1 MDVPLPNLPSGIDPA
16 NTSNSSARLADDN
29 DQVIADTPVAEIK
42 VPASVDAPA
51 QLIPGIHVNARGLA
65 LTILATVAL
74 IFALR
79 AAQRFFIPLTFG
91 IFIAYTLSPLVD
103 ALQRLRLPRVI
114 ATSIVMASM
123 LTVIAT
129 QVNSLH
135 TEFDAILDQLPVAT
149 RKFSGEMSKLKI
161 GQAGLMQKMQTAATE
176 IEKATSQATSGGQ
189 PVVKKTVVNE
199 APVLKLRELLLA
211 GSLGFMDLL
220 GQTVMML
227 FLIFFLLLSG
237 DKFKR
242 KLVKITGPSL
252 TQKRITV
259 QILSK
264 INTSVQQYMFM
275 LLITNGLLAFLTWI
289 AFHLIGLDNAGAWA
303 VTGGLLHVIPY
314 FGSILMALAVCLVA
328 YVQFGTISMALL
340 VAGISVAIAVLVG
353 TVVTTWMTG
362 RITQMNTAAVFISL
376 LFWGWLWGAWGLL
389 LGVPIIV
396 VVKVMAEHIDG
407 MQAAAE
413 LLSE

>member
-1 MDVPLPNLPSGIDPA
+1 MDVPLPNLPADSGGTGSTG
-16 NTSNSSARLADDN
+16 NTGSNDVSLA
-29 DQVIADTPVAEIK
+29 AEIAA
-42 VPASVDAPA
+42 PEIRASAATDTSS

-65 LTILATVAL
+65 LTILATVAFV
-74 IFALR
+74 FALR
-79 AAQRFFIPLTFG
+79 VAQRFFIPLTFG
-91 IFIAYTLSPLVD
+91 ILIAYTLSPLVD
-103 ALQRLRLPRVI
+103 ALQRLRLPRAI
-114 ATSIVMASM
+114 STTLVMVSL
-123 LTVIAT
+123 LTIIAT

-149 RKFSGEMSKLKI
+149 RQFSNEMSKLKL
-161 GQAGLMQKMQTAATE
+161 GQAGFMQKMQTAATE
-176 IEKATSQATSGGQ
+176 IEKATSQATTGNQ
-189 PVVKKTVVNE
+189 PNVKKAVASET
-199 APVLKLRELLLA
+199 PVLKLRELLLA
-211 GSLGFMDLL
+211 GSLGVMDLL

-227 FLIFFLLLSG
+227 FLVFFLLLSG

-252 TQKRITV
+252 THKRITV

-275 LLITNGLLAFLTWI
+275 LLITNGLLALLTWI
-289 AFHLIGLDNAGAWA
+289 AFHLMGLDNAGAWA

-314 FGSILMALAVCLVA
+314 FGSMLMALAVCLVA

-340 VAGISVAIAVLVG
+340 VAGVSIAIAALVG

-396 VVKVMAEHIDG
+396 VVKVVAEHIDG
-407 MQAAAE
+407 MQAVAE
-413 LLSE
+413 LLNE

>member
-1 MDVPLPNLPSGIDPA
+1 MDMPMPDIPSE
-16 NTSNSSARLADDN
+16 TDDN
-29 DQVIADTPVAEIK
+29 DNRQAADAVISEINAATP
-42 VPASVDAPA
+42 SDAQP
-51 QLIPGIHVNARGLA
+51 QLLPGIHVNARGLA
-65 LTILATVAL
+65 LTILATVAFF
-74 IFALR
+74 FALS
-79 AAQRFFIPLTFG
+79 AAQRFFIPLVFG
-91 IFIAYTLSPLVD
+91 ILVAYTLSPLVD
-103 ALQRLRLPRVI
+103 TLQRFRMPRVI
-114 ATSIVMASM
+114 ATTVVMISV
-123 LTVIAT
+123 LTILVT
-129 QVNSLH
+129 QISSLH

-149 RKFSGEMSKLKI
+149 RKFSGEMSKLQI
-161 GQAGLMQKMQTAATE
+161 GQGGLMQKMQTAATE
-176 IEKATSQATSGGQ
+176 IEKATSQATTGGQ
-189 PVVKKTVVNE
+189 PNVKKAVVSE
-199 APVLKLRELLLA
+199 TPVLKLRELLLA
-211 GSLGFMDLL
+211 GSLGIMDLL
-220 GQTVMML
+220 GQAIMTL

-275 LLITNGLLAFLTWI
+275 LLITNGLLALLSWI
-289 AFHLIGLDNAGAWA
+289 AFHFMGLENAGAWA
-303 VTGGLLHVIPY
+303 VTSGLLHIIPY
-314 FGSILMALAVCLVA
+314 FGSLLMALAVCLVA

-340 VAGISVAIAVLVG
+340 VAGISIAIAALVG

-362 RITQMNTAAVFISL
+362 RITRMNTAAVFISL

-396 VVKVMAEHIDG
+396 IVKVISEHIDG
-407 MQAAAE
+407 MQTVAE

>member
-1 MDVPLPNLPSGIDPA
+1 
-16 NTSNSSARLADDN
+16 
-29 DQVIADTPVAEIK
+29 
-42 VPASVDAPA
+42 
-51 QLIPGIHVNARGLA
+51 
-65 LTILATVAL
+65 
-74 IFALR
+74 
-79 AAQRFFIPLTFG
+79 
-91 IFIAYTLSPLVD
+91 
-103 ALQRLRLPRVI
+103 
-114 ATSIVMASM
+114 MASM

-129 QVNSLH
+129 QVSSLH

-149 RKFSGEMSKLKI
+149 RQFSSEMSKLKL

-176 IEKATSQATSGGQ
+176 IEKATSQATAGGQ
-189 PVVKKTVVNE
+189 SVVKKAVVSE

-220 GQTVMML
+220 GQTLMML

-289 AFHLIGLDNAGAWA
+289 AFHMIGLDNAGAWA

-407 MQAAAE
+407 MQAVAE

>member
-1 MDVPLPNLPSGIDPA
+1 MDVPLPNIPSGRDCNNDSLA
-16 NTSNSSARLADDN
+16 GNTALPDAKTLALTDSS
-29 DQVIADTPVAEIK
+29 P
-42 VPASVDAPA
+42 
-51 QLIPGIHVNARGLA
+51 QLFPGIHVNARGLA

-91 IFIAYTLSPLVD
+91 IFIAYTLSPLVN
-103 ALQRLRLPRVI
+103 ALQRVRMPRVI
-114 ATSIVMASM
+114 AVTVVMISM
-123 LTVIAT
+123 LTIIGT
-129 QVNSLH
+129 QINSLH

-149 RKFSGEMSKLKI
+149 RKFSNEMSKLRI
-161 GQAGLMQKMQTAATE
+161 GQASMMQKMQTAATE
-176 IEKATSQATSGGQ
+176 IEKATSQATAGPQ
-189 PVVKKTVVNE
+189 PNVKKALVNE
-199 APVLKLRELLLA
+199 TPVLKLRELLLA
-211 GSLGFMDLL
+211 GSLGIMDLL

-227 FLIFFLLLSG
+227 FLVFFLLLSG
-237 DKFKR
+237 DKFRR

-275 LLITNGLLAFLTWI
+275 LLITNGLLALLTWI

-303 VTGGLLHVIPY
+303 VTSGLLHIIPY
-314 FGSILMALAVCLVA
+314 FGSILMALAVCLIA

-340 VAGISVAIAVLVG
+340 VAGISIAIATLVG

-389 LGVPIIV
+389 LGVPMIV
-396 VVKVMAEHIDG
+396 IVKVMSEHIDG
-407 MQAAAE
+407 MQTVAE
-413 LLSE
+413 LLSD

>member
-1 MDVPLPNLPSGIDPA
+1 MDVPLPNTPSGSDCINDSLAA
-16 NTSNSSARLADDN
+16 NTALPDAKTLAL
-29 DQVIADTPVAEIK
+29 TGSP
-42 VPASVDAPA
+42 P
-51 QLIPGIHVNARGLA
+51 QLFPGIHVNARGLA

-91 IFIAYTLSPLVD
+91 IFIAYTLSPLIN
-103 ALQRLRLPRVI
+103 ALQRVRMPRVI
-114 ATSIVMASM
+114 AVTVVMISM
-123 LTVIAT
+123 LTIIGT
-129 QVNSLH
+129 QINSLH

-149 RKFSGEMSKLKI
+149 RKFSSEMSKLRI
-161 GQAGLMQKMQTAATE
+161 GQASMMQKMQTAATE
-176 IEKATSQATSGGQ
+176 IEKATSQATAGPQ
-189 PVVKKTVVNE
+189 PNVKKTVVNE
-199 APVLKLRELLLA
+199 TPVLKLRELLLA
-211 GSLGFMDLL
+211 GSLGIMDLL
-220 GQTVMML
+220 GQTVVML
-227 FLIFFLLLSG
+227 FLVFFLLLSG

-275 LLITNGLLAFLTWI
+275 LLITNGLLALLTWI

-303 VTGGLLHVIPY
+303 LTSGLLHIIPY
-314 FGSILMALAVCLVA
+314 FGSILMALAVCLIA

-340 VAGISVAIAVLVG
+340 IAGISIAIATLVG

-389 LGVPIIV
+389 LGVPMIV
-396 VVKVMAEHIDG
+396 IVKVVSEHIDG
-407 MQAAAE
+407 MQTVAE
-413 LLSE
+413 LLSD

>member
-1 MDVPLPNLPSGIDPA
+1 MDVPLPDLPIDVS
-16 NTSNSSARLADDN
+16 NTGSNDASLAAD
-29 DQVIADTPVAEIK
+29 IAASEIK
-42 VPASVDAPA
+42 ISAATGISP

-65 LTILATVAL
+65 LSILATVAFV
-74 IFALR
+74 FALR

-91 IFIAYTLSPLVD
+91 ILIAYTLSPLVD
-103 ALQRLRLPRVI
+103 ALQRLRFPRVI
-114 ATSIVMASM
+114 STTLVMVSL
-123 LTVIAT
+123 LTIIAT
-129 QVNSLH
+129 QINSLH

-149 RKFSGEMSKLKI
+149 RKFSSEMSKLKL

-176 IEKATSQATSGGQ
+176 IEKATSQATAGSQ
-189 PVVKKTVVNE
+189 PNVKKAVISE

-275 LLITNGLLAFLTWI
+275 LLITNGMLALLTWI
-289 AFHLIGLDNAGAWA
+289 AFHLIGLENAGAWA
-303 VTGGLLHVIPY
+303 VTGGLLHLIPY
-314 FGSILMALAVCLVA
+314 FGSILMSLAVCLVA

-340 VAGISVAIAVLVG
+340 VAGISVAVAVLVG

-389 LGVPIIV
+389 LGVPVIV
-396 VVKVMAEHIDG
+396 VVKVIAEHIEG
-407 MQAAAE
+407 MQIVAE

>member
-1 MDVPLPNLPSGIDPA
+1 MDVPISDNRIANDANVTADEETAAELGDVVAVTPA
-16 NTSNSSARLADDN
+16 E
-29 DQVIADTPVAEIK
+29 VAPQLFPR
-42 VPASVDAPA
+42 VHVDA
-51 QLIPGIHVNARGLA
+51 RGVA
-65 LTILATVAL
+65 LTVLATIAFV
-74 IFALR
+74 FALR

-91 IFIAYTLSPLVD
+91 IFIAYTLAPLVD
-103 ALQRLRLPRVI
+103 ALQRWRMPRAL
-114 ATSIVMASM
+114 ATTIVMISM
-123 LTVIAT
+123 LTIFVT
-129 QVNSLH
+129 QISSLH

-149 RKFSGEMSKLKI
+149 RKFSNEMSKLQY

-176 IEKATSQATSGGQ
+176 IEKATSQATTGVAPGA
-189 PVVKKTVVNE
+189 KKAVVNE
-199 APVLKLRELLLA
+199 GPVLKLRELLLA
-211 GSLGFMDLL
+211 GSLGIMDLL

-252 TQKRITV
+252 TQKRVTV

-275 LLITNGLLAFLTWI
+275 LLVTNGLLALLTWI
-289 AFHLIGLDNAGAWA
+289 AFHLIGLENAGAWA
-303 VTGGLLHVIPY
+303 VTAGLLHIIPY
-314 FGSILMALAVCLVA
+314 FGSILMALAACLIA

-340 VAGISVAIAVLVG
+340 VAGLSMAIATMVG
-353 TVVTTWMTG
+353 MLVTTWMTG
-362 RITQMNTAAVFISL
+362 RITRMNAAAVFISL

-396 VVKVMAEHIDG
+396 IVKVVSEHVDG
-407 MQAAAE
+407 MQAVAE

>member
-1 MDVPLPNLPSGIDPA
+1 MDLPIPTIPDA
-16 NTSNSSARLADDN
+16 TEDDDRKQDVN
-29 DQVIADTPVAEIK
+29 AVASDAIPVAATAAAETQT
-42 VPASVDAPA
+42 
-51 QLIPGIHVNARGLA
+51 QLFPNIHVNARGLA
-65 LTILATVAL
+65 LTILATVAFV
-74 IFALR
+74 FALR

-103 ALQRLRLPRVI
+103 ALQRLRIPRVI
-114 ATSIVMASM
+114 ATTMVMLSM
-123 LTVIAT
+123 LTIIVT
-129 QVNSLH
+129 QVSSLH

-149 RKFSGEMSKLKI
+149 RKFSTEMSKLQY
-161 GQAGLMQKMQTAATE
+161 GQNGLMQKMQTAATE
-176 IEKATSQATSGGQ
+176 IEKVTSQATTGTSSS
-189 PVVKKTVVNE
+189 VKKTAVNE

-211 GSLGFMDLL
+211 GSLGIMDLL
-220 GQTVMML
+220 GQAVMML

-275 LLITNGLLAFLTWI
+275 LLITNGMLALLTWI
-289 AFHLIGLDNAGAWA
+289 AFHLIGLENAGAWA
-303 VTGGLLHVIPY
+303 LTSGLLHVIPY
-314 FGSILMALAVCLVA
+314 FGSLLMAMAACLIA
-328 YVQFGTISMALL
+328 YVQFGTVSMALL
-340 VAGISVAIAVLVG
+340 VAGVSIAIATLVG
-353 TVVTTWMTG
+353 TMVTTWMTG
-362 RITQMNTAAVFISL
+362 RITQMNAAAVFISL

-396 VVKVMAEHIDG
+396 IVKVVSEHVDG
-407 MQAAAE
+407 MQAVAE
-413 LLSE
+413 LLSD